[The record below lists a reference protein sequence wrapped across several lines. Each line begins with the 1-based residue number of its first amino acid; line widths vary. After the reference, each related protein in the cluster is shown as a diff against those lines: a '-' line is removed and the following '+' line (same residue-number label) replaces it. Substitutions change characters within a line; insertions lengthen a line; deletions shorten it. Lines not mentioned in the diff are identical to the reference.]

1 MTGGFVLVC
10 FVCVCV
16 YIYIY
21 MYVCMYVCIYVYE
34 YMCVSNT
41 RDIVL
46 DLEDTYTYTCNIH
59 IDGYVEDCAA
69 EGDIYGESGSGEH
82 TDQELY
88 TW

>member
-1 MTGGFVLVC
+1 M
-10 FVCVCV
+10 
-16 YIYIY
+16 
-21 MYVCMYVCIYVYE
+21 
-34 YMCVSNT
+34 SNT